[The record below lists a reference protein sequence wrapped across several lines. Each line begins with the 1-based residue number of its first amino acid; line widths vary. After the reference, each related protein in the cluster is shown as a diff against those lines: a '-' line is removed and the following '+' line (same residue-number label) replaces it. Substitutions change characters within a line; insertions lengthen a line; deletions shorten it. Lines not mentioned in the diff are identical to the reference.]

1 MALATATV
9 PATALMFAAPAAAQQ
24 AASTAT
30 PDDAAEQRDSDAS
43 ISAQAAQTRSAAIT
57 GTPQASSGGE
67 VIVTGTRI
75 TRPNLASAAPITSV
89 TRQDIQAQAPLNV
102 EEVLNRL
109 PQVAPDAQSNY
120 ADSDGRQRIKLRSLG
135 FERTLVLVDGKR
147 LGTQNGQDTG
157 IIPASLLERV
167 DVLSGGAS
175 SVYGSDAISGVVNFV
190 LRKDFEGCAST
201 ATIISTTTT
210 TRPTSSRRSRRRRGS
225 AARWA

>member
-1 MALATATV
+1 MRIQQSASWLALSAAS
-9 PATALMFAAPAAAQQ
+9 LMLVAPAAAQQ
-24 AASTAT
+24 VGSTAAQDGT
-30 PDDAAEQRDSDAS
+30 TQDDNTDAS
-43 ISAQAAQTRSAAIT
+43 ISANAAQTRSAAIS

-67 VIVTGTRI
+67 VVVTGTRI
-75 TRPNLASAAPITSV
+75 VRPNLASAAPITSV

-175 SVYGSDAISGVVNFV
+175 SA
-190 LRKDFEGCAST
+190 LR
-201 ATIISTTTT
+201 
-210 TRPTSSRRSRRRRGS
+210 
-225 AARWA
+225 